1 MTRYHPAMPS
11 RILRLLRCCALL
23 VPCGMAS
30 AAQWQ
35 AFDVDDGLP
44 QNSAVAMTVDR
55 FGLLWVGTEDGLARF
70 DGQRFVAFD
79 DAVDRGWLTGN
90 YIVALASDDEAV
102 WIAAESG
109 GLARFDLDRER
120 FDVVPLRDPDG
131 GRPLNIWSLT
141 VDGDRLWVG
150 TRDRGLFAL
159 DRNHPEQ
166 VVDHWHE
173 GAKKPERRLR
183 LRAVRDAAVDAR
195 GRGLWIAGVGGL
207 FHIDAEHGAVQSATL
222 DGIDPQRA
230 DPDVASVFG
239 RADGSLWLGL
249 RSHGVARRRE
259 GAREFAIVPFAA
271 IDGAETPVVNRL
283 IETAKG
289 HIVAATDRGLHL
301 YDADCDC
308 FRATASASPLRRAL
322 DDALV
327 LSVVDDGDV
336 IWAGSWNRGLFR
348 FDPQAPDFDLLA
360 PTDLGGREAP
370 VAPRSLYV
378 DREQRLWVGSFGA
391 GARYATIEDR
401 PMAQW
406 SWQRWLGQVGSRD
419 RQVWAFAESR
429 DGDLFIGSDVG
440 VTRWRDQG
448 RDVAHLDL
456 EPEQMDELRCL
467 TAASDGAIW
476 ASTVG
481 GVHRIDPRTLAT
493 RRFARDDGLNDLRV
507 YALAEWPR
515 GRLTIGT
522 WSGLYT
528 LALDGTRIHAMPL
541 RIPGQPQGSGLV
553 WDLHTDAEGGLWIGT
568 SNGLLH
574 LDRNGTTRRFA
585 ENDGLPNDVVYAI
598 EARGDHELWL
608 STNRGLARFDR
619 RSGRAIAFDAED
631 GLQGNEF
638 GFGMAAQDA
647 RGRMYFAGLG
657 GVSRFDPARMQIAPR
672 APRPMLTRFY
682 LRDREIAVGSVV
694 NDVVPLPQSLFATD
708 RIALG
713 WRDHDLGFAFSALAG
728 DPTARLRFRYRL
740 GGKDDDWIDAG
751 ERRYVSYTNLAP
763 GQYAFAVKAADR
775 FGREGPV
782 RRIHIDLAPP
792 VWATWP
798 FRIGA
803 ALAAMMLLVA
813 VLNWRVATLKRSR
826 EQLAAEVA
834 RQTERIRVQN
844 EQLEAAN
851 QALFDRSIRDPL
863 TGAFNRRHFGE
874 LAEQAYLGCRARAQ
888 PFALM
893 LLDLDHFK
901 QINDRHGH
909 AAGDAVLCAVAQ
921 AIRPLL
927 AGQEAMARWGGEEF
941 VVMWPNHDVAAAMR
955 RALALRDVLRALR
968 IVGND
973 TPLRVTASFGLACAT
988 TTHQPGLEA
997 LLAEADAALYRA
1009 KAEGRDRVVAAPGPG
1024 A

>member
-1 MTRYHPAMPS
+1 MRS
-11 RILRLLRCCALL
+11 RILRLLCCCALL
-23 VPCGMAS
+23 VPCGTAS

-55 FGLLWVGTEDGLARF
+55 YGLLWVGTEDGLARF

-79 DAVDRGWLTGN
+79 DAVDRGWLPGN
-90 YIVALASDDEAV
+90 YIVALASDDDAV

-109 GLARFDLDRER
+109 GLARFDLNRER

-131 GRPLNIWSLT
+131 GAPLNIWSLT
-141 VDGDRLWVG
+141 VDGDTLWVG

-159 DRNHPEQ
+159 DRKHPER
-166 VVDHWHE
+166 VLDHWHE
-173 GAKKPERRLR
+173 GAPEPTRRLP
-183 LRAVRDAAVDAR
+183 LRAVRDVAIDAR
-195 GRGLWIAGVGGL
+195 DRGLWIAGVDGL
-207 FHIDAEHGAVQSATL
+207 FHLDAERGAARGAARAEAL
-222 DGIDPQRA
+222 DGIDLQRA
-230 DPDVASVFG
+230 DADIASVFG
-239 RADGSLWLGL
+239 RNDGSLWLGL

-259 GAREFAIVPFAA
+259 GAHAFSILPFAA
-271 IDGAETPVVNRL
+271 IEGAETPVVNRL
-283 IETAKG
+283 IETANG
-289 HIVAATDRGLHL
+289 HIVAATDRGLQL
-301 YDADCDC
+301 YDTDCDC
-308 FRATASASPLRRAL
+308 FRAPASASPLRRAL
-322 DDALV
+322 DDAMV
-327 LSVVDDGDV
+327 LSVVGDGDI

-348 FDPQAPDFDLLA
+348 FDPQAPDFDLLTPA
-360 PTDLGGREAP
+360 DLGGREAP

-419 RQVWAFAESR
+419 RQVWTFAETG

-440 VTRWRDQG
+440 VTRWRNQG
-448 RDVAHLDL
+448 RDVVHLDL
-456 EPEQMDELRCL
+456 EPEQMDELRRL
-467 TAASDGAIW
+467 LAASDGAIW

-481 GVHRIDPRTLAT
+481 GVHRIDPQTLAT

-507 YALAEWPR
+507 YALAEWPH
-515 GRLTIGT
+515 GRLLIGT

-528 LALDGTRIHAMPL
+528 LALTGDHIEAMPL
-541 RIPGQPQGSGLV
+541 HIPGQPQGAGLV
-553 WDLHTDAEGGLWIGT
+553 WDLHTDAEGGVWIGT

-574 LDRNGTTRRFA
+574 LDRDGTTRRFD
-585 ENDGLPNDVVYAI
+585 ESDGLPNGVVYAI
-598 EARGDHELWL
+598 EARGEHELWL

-619 RSGRAIAFDAED
+619 RTGSAIAFDAED

-657 GVSRFDPARMQIAPR
+657 GVSRFDPARMQITPR
-672 APRPMLTRFY
+672 APQPMLTRFF

-694 NDVVPLPQSLFATD
+694 NDAVPLPNSLFATD

-713 WRDHDLGFAFSALAG
+713 WRDRDLGFAFSALAG
-728 DPTARLRFRYRL
+728 DPAARLRFRYRL
-740 GGKDDDWIDAG
+740 SGKDEDWIDAG

-763 GQYAFAVKAADR
+763 GQYDFTVKVADR
-775 FGREGPV
+775 FGREGPE

-792 VWATWP
+792 LWATWP
-798 FRIGA
+798 FRIVA
-803 ALAAMMLLVA
+803 ALAAMLLLA
-813 VLNWRVATLKRSR
+813 ALLHWRVATLKRSR

-874 LAEQAYLGCRARAQ
+874 LAEQAYLGCRARGQ
-888 PFALM
+888 PFAL
-893 LLDLDHFK
+893 LLFDLDHFK
-901 QINDRHGH
+901 LINDRHGH

-941 VVMWPNHDVAAAMR
+941 VVMWPNHDAVAAMD
-955 RALALRDVLRALR
+955 RACTLRDVLRALR
-968 IVGND
+968 IAADG

-1009 KAEGRDRVVAAPGPG
+1009 KADGRDRVFVAAEPG